1 MSAKRRRPL
10 IAVVDDDVS
19 VCRALKRLVRTH
31 GINADTF
38 TSGVDFLQMIE
49 TTPAFEPQCVI
60 LDVHMP
66 GLDGFQVRTQLGTLR
81 PHIPIIFLTAVAV
94 PSKHAQRL
102 TRGAVALFS
111 KPFDEDLD
119 LFVRTLRAIL
129 GMRTSES

>member
-1 MSAKRRRPL
+1 M

-19 VCRALKRLVRTH
+19 VCRARKRLVWTH
-31 GINADTF
+31 GINAETF
-38 TSGVDFLQMIE
+38 TSGVDFLRMIE
-49 TTPAFEPQCVI
+49 TTPGFEPECVI

-81 PHIPIIFLTAVAV
+81 PHIPIIFLTAAAI

-102 TRGAVALFS
+102 TRGAVAFFS
-111 KPFDEDLD
+111 KSFDGDLD